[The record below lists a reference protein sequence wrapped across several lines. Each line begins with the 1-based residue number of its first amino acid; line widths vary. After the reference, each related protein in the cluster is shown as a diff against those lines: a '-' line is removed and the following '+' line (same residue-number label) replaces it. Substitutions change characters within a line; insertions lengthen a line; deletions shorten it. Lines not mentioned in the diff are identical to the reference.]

1 MKKPSKMKRVKAIEI
16 INGETVFNLASTAAN
31 DDWIRAG
38 RLFKEGKLDELKT
51 MDETS
56 MYYRPDSMIKKIK
69 KPNSKTLKSN

>member
-1 MKKPSKMKRVKAIEI
+1 MKKVKAIRK
-16 INGETVFNLASTAAN
+16 INGETVYNLASTAAN

-38 RLFKEGKLDELKT
+38 RLLKEGKLDELKA

-69 KPNSKTLKSN
+69 KQNSKH